1 VAPFSFKQL
10 GPGLLFAG
18 AAIGVSHLVQ
28 STGAGASYGFGLLW
42 ALLLIHLIK
51 YPFFQ
56 FGPRY
61 AAVTGKSLLYAY
73 LKLGKGVLWFYF
85 ILNLLSMFTIQAAV
99 TVVTASLAS
108 YIFGST
114 LSILS
119 WSILLTAICTVL
131 LIVGKYQL
139 LDRVMKI
146 IVLMLTVSTIAAVAF
161 AFFDT
166 EKTVE
171 LTQILPTDTV
181 GIAFLIAFMGWMP
194 APLDI
199 SIWHSLWSLE
209 KAKEG
214 SITEKSAIFDF
225 NVGYAGTIIVGIC
238 FIGLGTLIMYHSGNT
253 FSESGTGFAK
263 QLIDMYTSS
272 LGQWT
277 FWIIGIA
284 AFTTMFST
292 MLTTLDASPRA
303 MAKTSELL
311 TGKKIKYNYSIWLV
325 LLIVGTCSILAW
337 LSSEMGTLIKI
348 ATILSFLAAPF
359 YAYANYRA
367 MTSPEIPES
376 ARPGRTMRALS
387 LISIVLLI
395 AFSIWYLWTLFA

>member
-1 VAPFSFKQL
+1 MPQFSLKQL

-56 FGPRY
+56 FGSRY
-61 AAVTGKSLLYAY
+61 AAATGKSLLDAY
-73 LKLGKGVLWFYF
+73 LHLGKSVLWFYF

-114 LSILS
+114 MSILS
-119 WSILLTAICTVL
+119 WSMLLTAICTVL
-131 LIVGKYQL
+131 LMVGKYQL
-139 LDRVMKI
+139 LDKVMKI
-146 IVLMLTVSTIAAVAF
+146 IVVTLTVSTLAAVAF

-209 KAKEG
+209 RPKMRLLR
-214 SITEKSAIFDF
+214 KSRLF
-225 NVGYAGTIIVGIC
+225 
-238 FIGLGTLIMYHSGNT
+238 LTLMLVMP
-253 FSESGTGFAK
+253 ER
-263 QLIDMYTSS
+263 SS
-272 LGQWT
+272 
-277 FWIIGIA
+277 
-284 AFTTMFST
+284 S
-292 MLTTLDASPRA
+292 AS
-303 MAKTSELL
+303 
-311 TGKKIKYNYSIWLV
+311 V
-325 LLIVGTCSILAW
+325 L
-337 LSSEMGTLIKI
+337 
-348 ATILSFLAAPF
+348 
-359 YAYANYRA
+359 
-367 MTSPEIPES
+367 
-376 ARPGRTMRALS
+376 
-387 LISIVLLI
+387 
-395 AFSIWYLWTLFA
+395 